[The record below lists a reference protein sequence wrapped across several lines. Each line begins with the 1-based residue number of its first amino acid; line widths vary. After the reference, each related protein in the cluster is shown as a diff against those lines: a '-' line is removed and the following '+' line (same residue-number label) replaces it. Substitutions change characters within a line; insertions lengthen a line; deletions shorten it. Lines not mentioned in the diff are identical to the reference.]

1 MSITGKAKSMS
12 TIEYTVCYKD
22 SVQCVIRELVC
33 YKSFGIWKYRDNDR
47 TVSDMP
53 IDVEEEIIRSEFP
66 CQELKTLATIK
77 LMEKN
82 DV

>member
-1 MSITGKAKSMS
+1 MS
-12 TIEYTVCYKD
+12 TIEYAVCYKD

-33 YKSFGIWKYRDNDR
+33 CKSFGIWKYKDNDFPIR
-47 TVSDMP
+47 DMP
-53 IDVEEEIIRSEFP
+53 IDAAEEIIRSEFP